1 MDIRELRKIDIKD
14 LKNIDVNQ
22 LAGVIRSKPEILI
35 KIMLILCTIFGTIYL
50 INNGAKNAK
59 THSMEVSKLKDK
71 LSALEKKEKNQ
82 KLLDQFVSDFPS
94 ELSSN
99 GLVNQIALFASNN
112 DIEVVSFSPANKVE
126 YGYMALTT
134 VEITITTDDY
144 RNISAYAKSIETS
157 KFAIRIEKLIA
168 SNSSD
173 QSTGR
178 SNTRLSGNEQ
188 QSKEKVGAKITIS
201 AIELNKKIK

>member
-1 MDIRELRKIDIKD
+1 MNIKDLSKLDVKD

-50 INNGAKNAK
+50 INDSAKNAK
-59 THSMEVSKLKDK
+59 THSEEITKLKEK

-82 KLLDQFVSDFPS
+82 KILDQFANDFPS

-112 DIEVVSFSPANKVE
+112 NIEVVSFSPANKVE

-134 VEITITTDDY
+134 VEITITTEDY

-157 KFAIRIEKLIA
+157 NFAIRIEKLVA
-168 SNSSD
+168 SNSSN
-173 QSTGR
+173 QTAGR
-178 SNTRLSGNEQ
+178 SNTRIGSNEDQGN
-188 QSKEKVGAKITIS
+188 EKVGAKITIS
-201 AIELNKKIK
+201 AIELNKKL